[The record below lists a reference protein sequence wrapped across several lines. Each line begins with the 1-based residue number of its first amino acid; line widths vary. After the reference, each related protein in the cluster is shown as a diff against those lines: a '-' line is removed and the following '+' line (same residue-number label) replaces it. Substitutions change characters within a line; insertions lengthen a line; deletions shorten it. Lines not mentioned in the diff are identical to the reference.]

1 MCCIIFSLL
10 EIISKNLIFRK
21 EKITMDY
28 LVNIILSNIQY
39 FLWSMIVALIYAI
52 LSGRVEVILKI
63 TSKEIRLYIK
73 KNFLVTI
80 FTYVSQVLWNKMKYL
95 PR

>member
-1 MCCIIFSLL
+1 
-10 EIISKNLIFRK
+10 
-21 EKITMDY
+21 MDY

>member
-1 MCCIIFSLL
+1 
-10 EIISKNLIFRK
+10 
-21 EKITMDY
+21 MDY

-39 FLWSMIVALIYAI
+39 FLWSSIVALIYAI

-73 KNFLVTI
+73 KKFLHLIHSYVNTEFKKNSEI
-80 FTYVSQVLWNKMKYL
+80 FTRINIRGGQ
-95 PR
+95 PRLFFNTQNDSYPQ

>member
-1 MCCIIFSLL
+1 
-10 EIISKNLIFRK
+10 
-21 EKITMDY
+21 
-28 LVNIILSNIQY
+28 
-39 FLWSMIVALIYAI
+39 MIVALIYAI